1 MLFPALLFV
10 VAYGV
15 IVTERLNRA
24 VVAILAGALAVVLGF
39 LAQPDAIAAIDF
51 NTLALLIG
59 TMIIVGVTKKSGI
72 FGYVAI
78 RAAQLMRASPAG
90 ILVALSAVTA
100 LVSAFLPNA
109 TTVLFIVPVT
119 LVIATELSVPPYPFL
134 FSEIFASNVGGTA
147 TLIGD
152 PPNILIGS
160 AAGLTFNEFLLA
172 LGPAVVAV
180 FIVQTAVLHFIWGRH
195 LRAQPKFRANIMGMN
210 AAAAIADCRL
220 VPWTLAIIAAL
231 VLALVFA
238 GPLHLEPGTL
248 ALFAAGLLLLA
259 DLAPRGP
266 QDQSD
271 AVTSAFQ
278 EVDWVTIFFF
288 IGIFVL
294 VGAVAR
300 TGLLDYLGAR
310 LVAFTHGNVRDTAL
324 VLLWA
329 GAILSALIDNIPIV
343 ITMIPLVKGIAPS
356 LGGNAAVLPIWWALA
371 LGACLGGN
379 GTLIGSAAN
388 LTVAGV
394 AERSGVSMPVWRYN
408 KTAFPLMLL
417 SIVLCHIYVVWRFF

>member
-24 VVAILAGALAVVLGF
+24 VVAILAAALAIVLGF

-59 TMIIVGVTKKSGI
+59 TMIIVGVTKKTGI

-100 LVSAFLPNA
+100 LISAFLPNA

-160 AAGLTFNEFLLA
+160 AAGLTFNQFLLA
-172 LGPAVVAV
+172 LGPVVIAV

-210 AAAAIADCRL
+210 AAAAIADHRL

-259 DLAPRGP
+259 DLAPRTP
-266 QDQSD
+266 QDQSET
-271 AVTSAFQ
+271 VTSAFQ

-329 GAILSALIDNIPIV
+329 GAILSALIDNIPFV